1 MASIQSNERGA
12 GLLDAQLDLYVNTL
26 AVIKSVALKAAMD
39 LGIADAIHHHGGAA
53 TLPQIVTR
61 VTSLHPSKIPCLR
74 RLMRVLTLTGVFAV
88 EKPAP
93 VAATDEPPVYALTP
107 ASRLL
112 LVGSG
117 NHHQQAPIMSFLL
130 HPSFIA
136 PFLRISDWL
145 QRELPGPCIFEHTHG
160 RSMWEM
166 ADDDAAF
173 NKVVNDAMVSDS
185 RLVMDVVVREHGEVF
200 RGISSLVDVA
210 GGHGTAARAIAEA
223 FPEVRCTVLDL
234 PHVVAGAP
242 VGAGPGVEYVAGDMF
257 ESVPP
262 ANAVF
267 LKWIMHDW
275 GDDECVKILKNCKK
289 AIPSRDAGGKVI
301 IVDMVVGVGPPDQK
315 RLEMQTMFDA
325 YMMLING
332 VERDEQEWKKVFVE
346 AGFSDYKIMPVLG
359 SRSIIEVYP

>member
-1 MASIQSNERGA
+1 
-12 GLLDAQLDLYVNTL
+12 
-26 AVIKSVALKAAMD
+26 MD

-53 TLPQIVTR
+53 TLSQIVTR

-88 EKPAP
+88 ETTEPVDGAAADELPA
-93 VAATDEPPVYALTP
+93 AVYALTP

-117 NHHQQAPIMSFLL
+117 NHHQQASLMSMLL

-136 PFLRISDWL
+136 SFLRISDWL

-173 NKVVNDAMVSDS
+173 NKVVNNRMVSDS
-185 RLVMDVVVREHGEVF
+185 RLVMDVVVREHGEVS

-267 LKWIMHDW
+267 LK
-275 GDDECVKILKNCKK
+275 V
-289 AIPSRDAGGKVI
+289 
-301 IVDMVVGVGPPDQK
+301 
-315 RLEMQTMFDA
+315 
-325 YMMLING
+325 
-332 VERDEQEWKKVFVE
+332 
-346 AGFSDYKIMPVLG
+346 
-359 SRSIIEVYP
+359 